1 VTVHQE
7 KLAHMERLN
16 VESVETDSTQM
27 QSPKLPA
34 VRLVEQESTVIKIF
48 KFLKSRVKVVQPEDI
63 RRQKV

>member
-1 VTVHQE
+1 MTVHQE
-7 KLAHMERLN
+7 KLAYMERLN

-48 KFLKSRVKVVQPEDI
+48 KFLKVRVKVVQPEDI

>member
-34 VRLVEQESTVIKIF
+34 VRLVEQESTVTKIF

>member
-1 VTVHQE
+1 MTVHQE

-48 KFLKSRVKVVQPEDI
+48 KFLKIRVKVVQPEDI

>member
-1 VTVHQE
+1 
-7 KLAHMERLN
+7 MERLN

-48 KFLKSRVKVVQPEDI
+48 KFLKVRVKVVQPEDI

>member
-1 VTVHQE
+1 
-7 KLAHMERLN
+7 MERVN

-48 KFLKSRVKVVQPEDI
+48 KFLKVRVKVVQPEDI

>member
-1 VTVHQE
+1 
-7 KLAHMERLN
+7 MERVN

-48 KFLKSRVKVVQPEDI
+48 KFLKVRVKVVQPEDI
-63 RRQKV
+63 RREKV

>member
-48 KFLKSRVKVVQPEDI
+48 KFLKIRVKVVQPEDI

>member
-7 KLAHMERLN
+7 KLAHMERVN

-34 VRLVEQESTVIKIF
+34 VSLVEQESTVTKIF